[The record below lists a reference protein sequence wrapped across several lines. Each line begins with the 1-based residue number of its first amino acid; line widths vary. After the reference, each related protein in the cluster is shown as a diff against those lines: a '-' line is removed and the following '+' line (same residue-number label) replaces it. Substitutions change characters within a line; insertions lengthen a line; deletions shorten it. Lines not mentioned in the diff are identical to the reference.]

1 MGGGWKIGVAD
12 AFSSSRQHHASPAEP
27 ADLGGP
33 VICRLMPGAQVS
45 PTRVDPDQ
53 AGIGIGQAAAVW
65 AITWVVGNLIGT
77 AIVSAA
83 GYHSTDDAPVWVTMA
98 LAAGLW
104 TPMLVGLWILT
115 DRFSQHRSAQRSFVR
130 PSFAD
135 EYGLRFKIVDLVGVP
150 VGVLSQLVLLRL
162 VYWPLERGW
171 PQTFSRSRVERNARD
186 LYDRAHGGW
195 LVGLIAVVVI
205 GAPFV
210 EELMY
215 RGLLQ
220 RAALRRVNYAFAVV
234 VVAAFFALIHF
245 RWVEYPGLFVFGL
258 VLGVCA
264 LRTGRLG
271 MGIAAHMAFNA
282 TGLLLVARV

>member
-1 MGGGWKIGVAD
+1 
-12 AFSSSRQHHASPAEP
+12 
-27 ADLGGP
+27 
-33 VICRLMPGAQVS
+33 MPGAQVS

-53 AGIGIGQAAAVW
+53 AGIGVGQAATVW
-65 AITWVVGNLIGT
+65 LVTWIAGNLVGAVVIAATGYD
-77 AIVSAA
+77 SA
-83 GYHSTDDAPVWVTMA
+83 TDAPVWVTIV
-98 LAAGLW
+98 LAIGLW
-104 TPMLVGLWILT
+104 APMLVGMWVLA
-115 DRFSQHRSAQRSFVR
+115 DRSGRQRQARRSF
-130 PSFAD
+130 SD
-135 EYGLRFKIVDLVGVP
+135 EYRLRFNAVDLVGVP
-150 VGVLSQLVLLRL
+150 VGVLSQLVVLRL

-195 LVGLIAVVVI
+195 LVGLVIVVVI

-220 RAALRRVNYAFAVV
+220 GAAVRRLNEAVAV
-234 VVAAFFALIHF
+234 LVVAAFFALIHF
-245 RWVEYPGLFVFGL
+245 RWVEFPGLFVFGL

-271 MGIAAHMAFNA
+271 MSIAAHMAFNA
-282 TGLLLVARV
+282 TGLLLVAWV